1 MIFNK
6 LFRNLIFSKYPNPII
21 VVTTKLRIIYMNEK
35 ISHIRQLKFFKNQL
49 FVTGS
54 EMFSVLNLKDEDQ
67 FKIRKFA
74 SELTA
79 KHEQEIYL
87 NYSDIGYYI
96 KIYQLYRNEF
106 VLEFVNIKKIHSF
119 VHDFSAYFGLSNN
132 EEINE
137 LKNIRNQLI
146 EKNIKIQRMI
156 DIYNDLSVSFN
167 KVDDYVDLFHLYDS
181 IINQIV
187 DPFSIDFLIENAS
200 GDLDNVFSKNSVS
213 LNNRIKCNEIGF
225 IVDMLEK
232 KRKPITL
239 SDIQSEISS
248 EELQILPGLSGKN
261 TVILIPVLKE
271 NGINGIIILS
281 FNDANYISDELD
293 LNIIFG
299 ISSLAA
305 VTYDKI
311 KSLKEQDQLRTAIYQ
326 QEKLIIMGR
335 IIAGVAHEINN
346 PLSIMQLDLD
356 ELRSSV
362 KTAEI
367 EHIELFNSLQEEIV
381 RMRGLVK
388 QLKDYAKPEAEIYE
402 KKEIVHVDELFKIY
416 PVKILMKSF
425 IKAGTVV
432 NQNFSVDMKKVNI
445 PKTRLIQVLM
455 NILTNAQEALS
466 SGKSGEMIINTYIEE
481 KTNVVIEIIDNGCGI
496 EKDNINIIFD
506 PFFTTKKGSGTGLGL
521 SISYSL
527 MKKFGGNILVESQP
541 GVFSKF
547 KIILPL
553 YKEQ

>member
-1 MIFNK
+1 
-6 LFRNLIFSKYPNPII
+6 
-21 VVTTKLRIIYMNEK
+21 MNEK

>member
-1 MIFNK
+1 
-6 LFRNLIFSKYPNPII
+6 
-21 VVTTKLRIIYMNEK
+21 
-35 ISHIRQLKFFKNQL
+35 
-49 FVTGS
+49 
-54 EMFSVLNLKDEDQ
+54 
-67 FKIRKFA
+67 
-74 SELTA
+74 
-79 KHEQEIYL
+79 
-87 NYSDIGYYI
+87 
-96 KIYQLYRNEF
+96 
-106 VLEFVNIKKIHSF
+106 
-119 VHDFSAYFGLSNN
+119 
-132 EEINE
+132 
-137 LKNIRNQLI
+137 
-146 EKNIKIQRMI
+146 
-156 DIYNDLSVSFN
+156 
-167 KVDDYVDLFHLYDS
+167 
-181 IINQIV
+181 
-187 DPFSIDFLIENAS
+187 
-200 GDLDNVFSKNSVS
+200 
-213 LNNRIKCNEIGF
+213 
-225 IVDMLEK
+225 
-232 KRKPITL
+232 
-239 SDIQSEISS
+239 
-248 EELQILPGLSGKN
+248 
-261 TVILIPVLKE
+261 
-271 NGINGIIILS
+271 
-281 FNDANYISDELD
+281 
-293 LNIIFG
+293 
-299 ISSLAA
+299 
-305 VTYDKI
+305 
-311 KSLKEQDQLRTAIYQ
+311 
-326 QEKLIIMGR
+326 MGR